1 MAVPVINTVFCAVP
15 VPVRVWGR
23 ISGCLSAA
31 REGVQVMNLTR
42 IQYFIEVAKLENF
55 SKAAQALYVSQPN
68 LSKQIGLMEQE
79 LGFDLF
85 RRVGKNVQLTRA
97 GRYLYEQLKEL
108 PDYTAKAIAHAEA
121 LSRGDEGSLSIGVLE
136 GQDVNFFLSGRINDL
151 QEHYPGMTI
160 EMERNSFRN
169 LRQGLDRGTYDVL
182 FTLEFE
188 LQGRDDWD
196 SYILFKQP
204 GAVAISRSHPLAGK
218 ENLTIDDFREEPF
231 VAISR
236 EDSPG
241 GYDLLLEQ
249 CARSGFTPHIVRET
263 STLES
268 LFLCV
273 EMGVGVAILD
283 RNTRLE
289 RNDAVRLITV
299 PDSTAAGLAAVWRKD
314 NQNPMI
320 QRLIAALAQRQAG
333 DPPELRGSRV

>member
-1 MAVPVINTVFCAVP
+1 
-15 VPVRVWGR
+15 
-23 ISGCLSAA
+23 
-31 REGVQVMNLTR
+31 MNLTR

-68 LSKQIGLMEQE
+68 LSKQVGLMEQE

-97 GRYLYEQLKEL
+97 GQYLYEQLKDL
-108 PDYTAKAIAHAEA
+108 PEYTARAIAHAEA
-121 LSRGDEGSLSIGVLE
+121 LSRGEEGKLSIGVLE
-136 GQDVNFFLSGRINDL
+136 GQDVNFFLSGGIAQM
-151 QEHYPGMTI
+151 QERCPGVAI

-169 LRQGLDRGTYDVL
+169 LRLGLDRGTYDVL

-188 LQGRDDWD
+188 LRGKEEWD
-196 SYILFKQP
+196 SLVLFRQP
-204 GAVAISRSHPLAGK
+204 GAIAISRSHPLAGK
-218 ENLTIDDFREEPF
+218 EKLTIDDFREEPF

-268 LFLCV
+268 LLLCV
-273 EMGVGVAILD
+273 EMGVGVALLD

-299 PDSTAAGLAAVWRKD
+299 PDSAAAGLVAVWLRD

-320 QRLIAALAQRQAG
+320 PRLVESLSQRQAG
-333 DPPELRGSRV
+333 DPPELRGI

>member
-1 MAVPVINTVFCAVP
+1 
-15 VPVRVWGR
+15 
-23 ISGCLSAA
+23 
-31 REGVQVMNLTR
+31 MNLTR

-68 LSKQIGLMEQE
+68 LSKQVGLMEQE

-97 GRYLYEQLKEL
+97 GQYLYEQLKDL
-108 PDYTAKAIAHAEA
+108 PEYTARAIAHAEA
-121 LSRGDEGSLSIGVLE
+121 LSRGEEGKLSIGVLE
-136 GQDVNFFLSGRINDL
+136 GQDVNFSLSGGIAQM
-151 QEHYPGMTI
+151 QERCPGVAI

-169 LRQGLDRGTYDVL
+169 LRLGLDRGTYDVL

-188 LQGRDDWD
+188 LRGKEEWD
-196 SYILFKQP
+196 SLVLFRQP
-204 GAVAISRSHPLAGK
+204 GAIAISRSHPLAGK
-218 ENLTIDDFREEPF
+218 EKLTIDDFREEPF

-268 LFLCV
+268 LLLCV
-273 EMGVGVAILD
+273 EMGVGVALLD

-299 PDSTAAGLAAVWRKD
+299 PDSAAAGLVAVWRRD

-320 QRLIAALAQRQAG
+320 PRLVEALSQRQAG
-333 DPPELRGSRV
+333 DPPELRGI

>member
-1 MAVPVINTVFCAVP
+1 
-15 VPVRVWGR
+15 
-23 ISGCLSAA
+23 
-31 REGVQVMNLTR
+31 MNLTR

-68 LSKQIGLMEQE
+68 LSKQVGLMEQE

-97 GRYLYEQLKEL
+97 GQYLYEQLKDL
-108 PDYTAKAIAHAEA
+108 PEYTARAIAHAEA
-121 LSRGDEGSLSIGVLE
+121 LSRGEEGKLSIGVLE
-136 GQDVNFFLSGRINDL
+136 GQDVNFSLSGGIAQM
-151 QEHYPGMTI
+151 QERCPGVAI

-169 LRQGLDRGTYDVL
+169 LRLGLDRGTYDVL

-188 LQGRDDWD
+188 LRGKEEWD
-196 SYILFKQP
+196 SLVLFRQP
-204 GAVAISRSHPLAGK
+204 GAIAISRSHPLAGK
-218 ENLTIDDFREEPF
+218 EKLTIDDFREEPF

-268 LFLCV
+268 LLLCV
-273 EMGVGVAILD
+273 EMGVGVALLD

-299 PDSTAAGLAAVWRKD
+299 PDSAAAGLAAVWRKD
-314 NQNPMI
+314 SQNPMI

-333 DPPELRGSRV
+333 DPPELRGI

>member
-1 MAVPVINTVFCAVP
+1 
-15 VPVRVWGR
+15 
-23 ISGCLSAA
+23 
-31 REGVQVMNLTR
+31 MNLTR

-68 LSKQIGLMEQE
+68 LSKQVGLMEQE

-97 GRYLYEQLKEL
+97 GQYLYEQLKDL
-108 PDYTAKAIAHAEA
+108 PEYTARAIAHAEA
-121 LSRGDEGSLSIGVLE
+121 LSRGEEGKLSIGVLE
-136 GQDVNFFLSGRINDL
+136 GQDVNFFLSGGIAQM
-151 QEHYPGMTI
+151 QERCPDVAI

-169 LRQGLDRGTYDVL
+169 LRLGLDRGTYDVL

-188 LQGRDDWD
+188 LRGKEEWD
-196 SYILFKQP
+196 SLVLFRQP
-204 GAVAISRSHPLAGK
+204 GAIAISRSHPLAGK
-218 ENLTIDDFREEPF
+218 EKLTIDDFREEPF

-249 CARSGFTPHIVRET
+249 CARCGFTPHIVRET

-268 LFLCV
+268 LLLCV
-273 EMGVGVAILD
+273 EMGVGVALLD

-299 PDSTAAGLAAVWRKD
+299 PDSAAAGLVAVWRRD

-320 QRLIAALAQRQAG
+320 PRLVESLSQRQAG
-333 DPPELRGSRV
+333 DPPELRGI

>member
-1 MAVPVINTVFCAVP
+1 
-15 VPVRVWGR
+15 
-23 ISGCLSAA
+23 
-31 REGVQVMNLTR
+31 MNLTR

-68 LSKQIGLMEQE
+68 LSKQVGLMEQE

-97 GRYLYEQLKEL
+97 GQYLYEQLKDL
-108 PDYTAKAIAHAEA
+108 PEYTARAIAHAEA
-121 LSRGDEGSLSIGVLE
+121 LSRGEEGKLSIGVLE
-136 GQDVNFFLSGRINDL
+136 GQDVNFSLSGGIAQM
-151 QEHYPGMTI
+151 QERCPGVAI

-169 LRQGLDRGTYDVL
+169 LRLGLDRGTYDVL

-188 LQGRDDWD
+188 LRGKEEWD
-196 SYILFKQP
+196 SLVLFRQP
-204 GAVAISRSHPLAGK
+204 GAIAISRSHPLAGK
-218 ENLTIDDFREEPF
+218 EKLTIDDFREEPF

-268 LFLCV
+268 LLLCV
-273 EMGVGVAILD
+273 EMGVGVALLD

-299 PDSTAAGLAAVWRKD
+299 PDSAASGLVAVWRKD

-320 QRLIAALAQRQAG
+320 PRLVEALSQRQAG
-333 DPPELRGSRV
+333 DPPELRGI

>member
-1 MAVPVINTVFCAVP
+1 
-15 VPVRVWGR
+15 
-23 ISGCLSAA
+23 
-31 REGVQVMNLTR
+31 MNLTR

-68 LSKQIGLMEQE
+68 LSKQVGLMEQE

-97 GRYLYEQLKEL
+97 GQYLYEQLKDL
-108 PDYTAKAIAHAEA
+108 PEYTARAIAHAEA
-121 LSRGDEGSLSIGVLE
+121 LSRGEEGKLSVGVLE
-136 GQDVNFFLSGRINDL
+136 GQDVNFSLSGGIAQM
-151 QEHYPGMTI
+151 QERCPGVAI

-169 LRQGLDRGTYDVL
+169 LRLGLDRGTYDVL

-188 LQGRDDWD
+188 LRGKEEWD
-196 SYILFKQP
+196 SLVLFRQP
-204 GAVAISRSHPLAGK
+204 GAIAISRSHPLAGK
-218 ENLTIDDFREEPF
+218 EKLTIDDFREEPF

-249 CARSGFTPHIVRET
+249 CARCGFTPHIVRET

-268 LFLCV
+268 LLLCV
-273 EMGVGVAILD
+273 EMGVGVALLD

-299 PDSTAAGLAAVWRKD
+299 PDSAAAGLVAVWRRD

-320 QRLIAALAQRQAG
+320 PRLVEALSQRQAG
-333 DPPELRGSRV
+333 DPPELRGI